1 MYSFLLLR
9 LDQRLG
15 SEAQLWAASTVEDD
29 ELALEEDV
37 TEDGEANAGVG
48 LNAAEAGRAA
58 CVGGGVVDI

>member
-1 MYSFLLLR
+1 MYSFPLR

-15 SEAQLWAASTVEDD
+15 GEAQLWAASTIEDD

-37 TEDGEANAGVG
+37 TKDGEANAGVG
-48 LNAAEAGRAA
+48 LDAAEAGCAA